1 MNMQITKRGEAF
13 SLVKEPLKVGNQ
25 AVNFELKDL
34 KDKVFH
40 LSQLLDKPLIISVV
54 PDINTSVCSIQ
65 TRKFNE
71 MMAKFEGANFVTISN
86 NTKEQQESWCAAEGL
101 DLVML
106 HDPENTFG
114 QAYGVLIPELN
125 VYARSVFV
133 INSDGKIIYEEIVPE
148 MTQEPNYQNAID
160 AIVNR

>member
-1 MNMQITKRGEAF
+1 MQITKRGEAF
-13 SLVKEPLKVGNQ
+13 SLVKEPLKIGDQ
-25 AVNFELKDL
+25 AADFELEDL
-34 KDKVFH
+34 KDKVFR
-40 LSQLLDKPLIISVV
+40 LFQLLDKPLIISVV
-54 PDINTSVCSIQ
+54 PDINTSVCSVQ

-71 MMAKFEGANFVTISN
+71 MMANFEEANFVTVSN
-86 NTKEQQESWCAAEGL
+86 NTKEQQASWCAAEGL
-101 DLVML
+101 NLVML

-148 MTQEPNYQNAID
+148 MTHEPDYQKAID
-160 AIVNR
+160 AVTHR